1 MSNET
6 SKSLMRRLHDI
17 RYATRYFRGSGI
29 DIGSGSDS
37 LARYCELFPRVSSI
51 RSWDLQD
58 GDAEFMHSVEDSS
71 YDFVHSSHC
80 LEHLRDPLRGF
91 ENWIRI
97 CRVGGHLVITVP
109 DEDLYE
115 QGTWPSR
122 FNSDHRWTFTINKA
136 KSWSYNSLNIFDLLF
151 SQRDCIQVLKVEL
164 LDSSYLYN
172 LGSVQDQTRDIAESA
187 IEIVVKKI
195 K

>member
-29 DIGSGSDS
+29 DIGAGLDS
-37 LARYCELFPRVSSI
+37 LARYCELFPLVDHI
-51 RSWDLQD
+51 RSWDISD
-58 GDAEFMHSVEDSS
+58 GDAEFMSQVEDSS

-80 LEHLRDPLRGF
+80 LEHLHDPYQGF
-91 ENWIRI
+91 KNWVRI
-97 CRVGGHLVITVP
+97 CKIQGHLVLTLP

-115 QGTWPSR
+115 QKIWPSI
-122 FNSDHRWTFTINKA
+122 FNPDHKWTFSINKA
-136 KSWSYNSLNIFDLLF
+136 RSWSAKSVNIFDLLS
-151 SQRDCIQVLKVEL
+151 SQSDHIRVLKVEL
-164 LDSSYLYN
+164 LDSSFLYD
-172 LGSVQDQTRDIAESA
+172 LGRVQDQTRDIAESA
-187 IEIVVKKI
+187 IEIVLKKI